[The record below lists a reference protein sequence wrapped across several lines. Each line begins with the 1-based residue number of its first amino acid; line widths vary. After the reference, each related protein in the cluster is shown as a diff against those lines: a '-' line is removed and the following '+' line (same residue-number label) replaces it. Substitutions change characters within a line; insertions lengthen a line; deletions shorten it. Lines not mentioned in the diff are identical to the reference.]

1 VCIVGPNLELFSALE
16 GMTGSL
22 PPHTHRKLVLPPHFP
37 FIEEDD
43 LSLKSFSG
51 KHAQFSRRFRMRD
64 ARQNAWFFWQQTIT
78 FLCCFKYLKK
88 VLSFDP

>member
-16 GMTGSL
+16 GMTVSS
-22 PPHTHRKLVLPPHFP
+22 PPPHRKLVLPPHFP

-51 KHAQFSRRFRMRD
+51 KHSQFSRRFRMGD
-64 ARQNAWFFWQQTIT
+64 ATQNAGYFVLQQTMK
-78 FLCCFKYLKK
+78 FLLLLF
-88 VLSFDP
+88 